1 MYSHLPVS
9 PLRLQM
15 FGYGSAPLNEGLG
28 DMVFCYR
35 NPEGKD
41 RRSESKQ
48 IGGKVHFLMEAKAAF
63 PIRSCSR
70 CCSPPKLVP
79 MHPTACR

>member
-1 MYSHLPVS
+1 MYPHLPVS

-28 DMVFCYR
+28 TMVFFFR

-41 RRSESKQ
+41 RMSESKQ
-48 IGGKVHFLMEAKAAF
+48 IEVKVHFLMEAKAAF